1 MSDSDTS
8 YFRNERKTMFYAIN
22 TDKGYFMH
30 VLIMKQETIIQ
41 FNSGKNASELKLSS
55 CLESTHLMSSN
66 ELEFSEAIGKADHV
80 LHETPFL

>member
-1 MSDSDTS
+1 MRDSEIF
-8 YFRNERKTMFYAIN
+8 YFRNERKTLFYAIN

-30 VLIMKQETIIQ
+30 VLTMKQETIIQ

-55 CLESTHLMSSN
+55 CLESTHLISSN
-66 ELEFSEAIGKADHV
+66 EHQFSEAIGKADQI

>member
-1 MSDSDTS
+1 MSNTATF
-8 YFRNERKTMFYAIN
+8 YFRNERKSIFYAIN
-22 TDKGYFMH
+22 TDTGFFMH

-55 CLESTHLMSSN
+55 CLESEHLMSCT
-66 ELEFSEAIGKADHV
+66 ELEFSQAIGKADQV